1 MTLKQRRQYFFRK
14 SPYGAWTLLAF
25 GIFFLTIALIG
36 TIEDVDQVG
45 GAWALGLLMTAF
57 GVTLV
62 VLYKKGHTD
71 LQIDLYCDNLR
82 SDEQPAL
89 PGVNVRSSSD
99 AVIKRVRYCGYCF
112 ENFFSSRVSRRGK
125 DGRMRSSIY
134 EMGELTLTPQQ
145 LVLRR
150 NLKSLISDEHIESN
164 RDYSLTSITGIAIQ
178 QRENACLLCISADGD
193 RIPIPLEDRNEA
205 QVMEAAIQSAKNAL
219 LFQMP

>member
-112 ENFFSSRVSRRGK
+112 ENFLFAHKHYRDSDSTTRKRMSSLHLCRRRPNPDTAGGQK
-125 DGRMRSSIY
+125 
-134 EMGELTLTPQQ
+134 
-145 LVLRR
+145 
-150 NLKSLISDEHIESN
+150 
-164 RDYSLTSITGIAIQ
+164 
-178 QRENACLLCISADGD
+178 
-193 RIPIPLEDRNEA
+193 
-205 QVMEAAIQSAKNAL
+205 
-219 LFQMP
+219 